1 MLKMGDLC
9 SNTCSEETGTPAG
22 GLVGFHEGVDGFP
35 AALGADLQVVSIV
48 RKWLFAPLAPL
59 DTRGLHLRNFFE
71 Q

>member
-1 MLKMGDLC
+1 MDNLC
-9 SNTCSEETGTPAG
+9 SEYLFGGDGDPRRG

-35 AALGADLQVVSIV
+35 AALRTDLQVVPIV